1 MIGPN
6 HVLTAA
12 HNVYSR
18 AKPGKKIVKIQFFA
32 GLKGNTLSFK
42 SVSVSRVILLEKH
55 KAAVCKSPEESDLC
69 VLILSE
75 PLGLTTGWF
84 GLLVPEKFD
93 TVVR

>member
-18 AKPGKKIVKIQFFA
+18 AKPNRKIVKIHFFP
-32 GLKGNTLSFK
+32 GLKGHTLSFK
-42 SVSVSRVILLEKH
+42 SVGVSRVILLEKY
-55 KAAVCKSPEESDLC
+55 KAPVCKSPADYDLS

-93 TVVR
+93 AVAR